1 MIKTYNISTGTIG
14 FVNED
19 EKKME
24 FPTDEEATEYIREE
38 QQEDEDQN

>member
-1 MIKTYNISTGTIG
+1 MIKTYDISTGAIG
-14 FVNED
+14 FVND

-38 QQEDEDQN
+38 EQRKEDQN